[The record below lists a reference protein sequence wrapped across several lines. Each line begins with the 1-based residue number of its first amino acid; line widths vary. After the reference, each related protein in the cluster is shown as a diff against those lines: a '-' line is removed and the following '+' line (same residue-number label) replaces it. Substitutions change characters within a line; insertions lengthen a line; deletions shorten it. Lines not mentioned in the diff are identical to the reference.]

1 MESQVKVN
9 PAFIYMYVFTVNY
22 TPSKCCRVKVF
33 STRLGNTKV
42 KDEYK
47 MTHSTN
53 MLNSP

>member
-9 PAFIYMYVFTVNY
+9 PAFIYMYVFTANY
-22 TPSKCCRVKVF
+22 TPSKCRRVKVF

-47 MTHSTN
+47 MTHSIN